1 MELKMTNDEHYAYA
15 LGYYHGRAIGEE
27 LNPFKESGER
37 HLYTIGYERGI
48 SDYCFEYHN
57 EEVNT

>member
-1 MELKMTNDEHYAYA
+1 MTNDEHYAYA